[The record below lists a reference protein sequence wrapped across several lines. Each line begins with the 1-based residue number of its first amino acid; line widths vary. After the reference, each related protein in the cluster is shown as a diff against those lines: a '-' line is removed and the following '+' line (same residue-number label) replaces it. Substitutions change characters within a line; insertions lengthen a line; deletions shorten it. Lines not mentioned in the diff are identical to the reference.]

1 MENSS
6 KGAGKDRSNDVVP
19 GSDVQGV
26 VVVGSIVCQ
35 QRMGNDRG
43 DDQGPVGVP
52 PPGGAMDY
60 RAESKMWN
68 RNRVGVPTGSGSNG
82 RHEDPPHSGVK

>member
-1 MENSS
+1 
-6 KGAGKDRSNDVVP
+6 
-19 GSDVQGV
+19 
-26 VVVGSIVCQ
+26 
-35 QRMGNDRG
+35 MGNDRG